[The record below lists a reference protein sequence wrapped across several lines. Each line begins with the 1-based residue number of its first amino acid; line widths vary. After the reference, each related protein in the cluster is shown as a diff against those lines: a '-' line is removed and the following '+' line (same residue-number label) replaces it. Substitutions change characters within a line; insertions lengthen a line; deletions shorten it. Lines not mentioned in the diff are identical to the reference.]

1 MGVFAI
7 LQWYYWPRAL
17 TRELGKISP
26 GLVPQYEKQL
36 DEASQTDLFIYYGYM
51 TPDVTLRLDNTP
63 ISIERFWE
71 EVKETTVWR
80 RSREDF
86 FSHDVIAMPTPLRF
100 FLRIHTDES
109 CELWIYV
116 SDRDEISVHGSY
128 KDGRAIRRSWVD
140 VSHSFYK
147 RLYKEAF
154 SDADAS

>member
-1 MGVFAI
+1 MKQKICKVFSTLWHSWIVWILVGVFAI
-7 LQWYYWPRAL
+7 LQWYYWPRSL

-86 FSHDVIAMPTPLRF
+86 FFARCDCYANSITILF
-100 FLRIHTDES
+100 TD
-109 CELWIYV
+109 
-116 SDRDEISVHGSY
+116 SY
-128 KDGRAIRRSWVD
+128 RR
-140 VSHSFYK
+140 K
-147 RLYKEAF
+147 L
-154 SDADAS
+154 